1 MYVEGLA
8 KYEKDRVLT
17 EIPPVKDEKGEV
29 TEVQVLEEGEIPG
42 ECYETPP
49 FDPDDFL
56 DKLDKLQPQSFK
68 YECPR
73 CLVPMVFG
81 EVKQSNGNTWRYY
94 KCPTKNWDTKCFV
107 TCSADEVSDYLK
119 RVERQMHACYRQID
133 PARFRCE
140 CDLSPWYWPPP
151 TRSTTQTD
159 SISSAAAAAATSSNG
174 SIIPPD
180 AWPKTFSLT
189 ETGYVEKELY

>member
-17 EIPPVKDEKGEV
+17 EIPPVKDEKGEI

-42 ECYETPP
+42 EYYETPP
-49 FDPDDFL
+49 FDPNDFL
-56 DKLDKLQPQSFK
+56 EKLEQYQPQSAK

-73 CLVPMVFG
+73 CLVPLVSG
-81 EVKQSNGNTWRYY
+81 EVPQSNGNTWRYY

-107 TCSADEVSDYLK
+107 TCSVDEVGDYLK
-119 RVERQMHACYRQID
+119 RVKRQMHACYREID

-140 CDLSPWYWPPP
+140 CDLSLVL
-151 TRSTTQTD
+151 
-159 SISSAAAAAATSSNG
+159 ATSHSVNNPDRLYLKCRKG
-174 SIIPPD
+174 SCRFFQWINQE
-180 AWPKTFSLT
+180 PKFIARDILIDRNRIR
-189 ETGYVEKELY
+189 